1 MKKHMMT
8 VLLVLLMMVFPAT
21 VFADDAGSVTYD
33 GKDLVSNF
41 KTIDVSDLQ
50 PGDSQEYTI
59 TVKNDG
65 KEKTDW
71 WLSNKVLKTLEENS
85 EASGGAY
92 TYELKYNDEVIY
104 SNDTVGGEKA
114 TSENEYGLREATD
127 AMKEFFHFTALNP
140 GESGVVTLRVA
151 LDGESQGNVYQDATG
166 EIELI
171 FAVEPYVEGEPTPPT
186 PTPAP
191 KTGDDSNM
199 LPYYIVAIGA
209 GALLLLLG
217 LGRMKKS
224 RKEDGANE

>member
-8 VLLVLLMMVFPAT
+8 VLLVLLMMLVPAT
-21 VFADDAGSVTYD
+21 VFAQDAGSVTYD
-33 GKDLVSNF
+33 GDKLVSKF
-41 KTIDVSDLQ
+41 KSIDVSDMQ
-50 PGDSQEYTI
+50 PGDSQEYAI

-71 WLSNKVLKTLEENS
+71 WLSNEVIQSLEDS
-85 EASGGAY
+85 TEASGGAY
-92 TYELKYNDEVIY
+92 TYVLKYNDEVIY
-104 SNDTVGGEKA
+104 SNDTVGGEEA
-114 TSENEYGLREATD
+114 TSGGGLHEATD
-127 AMKEFFHFTALNP
+127 AMEEFFHFTTLNP
-140 GESGVVTLRVA
+140 GESGVVTLQVA
-151 LDGESQGNVYQDATG
+151 LDGESQGNAYQDATG

-171 FAVEPYVEGEPTPPT
+171 FAVEPYEEGEPTPPT

-199 LPYYIVAIGA
+199 LPYYIVAFGA

>member
-1 MKKHMMT
+1 MM
-8 VLLVLLMMVFPAT
+8 LVPAT
-21 VFADDAGSVTYD
+21 VFAQDAGSVTYD
-33 GKDLVSNF
+33 GDKLVSNF
-41 KTIDVSDLQ
+41 KSIDVSDMQ
-50 PGDSQEYTI
+50 PGDSQEYAI

-71 WLSNKVLKTLEENS
+71 WLSNKVIKTLEENS
-85 EASGGAY
+85 KASGGAY
-92 TYELKYNDEVIY
+92 TYELKYNNEVIY
-104 SNDTVGGEKA
+104 SNDTVGGEEA
-114 TSENEYGLREATD
+114 TSGGGLHEATD
-127 AMKEFFHFTALNP
+127 AMEEFFHFATLDP
-140 GESGVVTLRVA
+140 GDSGVVTLQVA
-151 LDGESQGNVYQDATG
+151 LDGESQGNSYQDATG

-171 FAVEPYVEGEPTPPT
+171 FAVEPYEEEPVQPT

-199 LPYYIVAIGA
+199 LPYYIVAFGA

>member
-21 VFADDAGSVTYD
+21 VFADDAGSVSYD
-33 GKDLVSNF
+33 GEELVSNF

-71 WLSNKVLKTLEENS
+71 WLSNKVIKTLEENS
-85 EASGGAY
+85 KASGGAY
-92 TYELKYNDEVIY
+92 TYELKYNNEVIY
-104 SNDTVGGEKA
+104 SNDTVGGDEK
-114 TSENEYGLREATD
+114 TSGGGLHEATD
-127 AMKEFFHFTALNP
+127 AMEQFFHFATLDP
-140 GESGVVTLRVA
+140 GKSGVVTLKVA
-151 LDGESQGNVYQDATG
+151 LDGESQGNAYQNTTG
-166 EIELI
+166 ELELI
-171 FAVEPYVEGEPTPPT
+171 FAVEPYVEGEPTPPA

-199 LPYYIVAIGA
+199 LPYYIVAFGA
-209 GALLLLLG
+209 GALLLLLA